1 MLYWNGSLVRTAC
14 AERVNYIMAKVAPSG
29 ITGNTS
35 FGRLLNEPELVDE
48 ARRAMDLLFEHAGSP
63 KHGFFTVDFKED
75 QSGKPYITEVNVRH
89 VAFSV
94 CFAAAGANFAEDT
107 VKLLTGDD
115 TFDMNYKM
123 YEFEKDTIF
132 LRDVDTE
139 PIIVKESEL
148 RRR

>member
-1 MLYWNGSLVRTAC
+1 M
-14 AERVNYIMAKVAPSG
+14 
-29 ITGNTS
+29 
-35 FGRLLNEPELVDE
+35 
-48 ARRAMDLLFEHAGSP
+48 
-63 KHGFFTVDFKED
+63 
-75 QSGKPYITEVNVRH
+75 RH

-107 VKLLTGDD
+107 VRLLTRDS

-139 PIIVKESEL
+139 PIVMKEKEL
-148 RRR
+148 RSAMS